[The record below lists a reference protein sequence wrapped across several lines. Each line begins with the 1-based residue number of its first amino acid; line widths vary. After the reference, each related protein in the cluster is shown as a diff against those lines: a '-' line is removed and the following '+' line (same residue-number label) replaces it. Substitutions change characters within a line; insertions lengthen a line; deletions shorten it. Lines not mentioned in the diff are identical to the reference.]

1 MVCLQV
7 MGNDTTIGIA
17 GSQGNFELNVF
28 KPVIAYNLIQSIYL
42 LSDASRS
49 FTENCIAGLRVNRE
63 RIQYYL
69 NHSLML
75 VTALN
80 PVIGYDK
87 AASIA
92 KKAHAE
98 GMSLREAAIA
108 LGYLTGEQFDAA
120 VKPEKMV

>member
-1 MVCLQV
+1 M
-7 MGNDTTIGIA
+7 I
-17 GSQGNFELNVF
+17 
-28 KPVIAYNLIQSIYL
+28 YNLIQSIYL
-42 LSDASRS
+42 LSDACRS
-49 FTENCIAGLRVNRE
+49 FTEHCITGLTANRQ
-63 RIQYYL
+63 RINYYL

-87 AASIA
+87 AAAIA

-98 GMSLREAAIA
+98 GTSLRVAAIA

-120 VKPEKMV
+120 VKPENMV